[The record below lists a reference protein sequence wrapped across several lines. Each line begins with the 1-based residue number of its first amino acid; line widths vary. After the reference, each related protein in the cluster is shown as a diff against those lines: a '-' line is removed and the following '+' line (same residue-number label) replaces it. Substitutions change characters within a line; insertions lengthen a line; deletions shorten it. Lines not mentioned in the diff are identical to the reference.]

1 MELIDAIKK
10 CNKKKIR
17 KLIDNMT
24 IDINYN
30 DDHYIGSALLL
41 LCANKQMV
49 SDVNQIIK
57 RSDININ
64 VINGCGESALIISVT
79 EQNKNVIRYLLKTKI
94 NINIQDANGN
104 TALMYLCQQDD
115 YLINYAITLIN
126 DPNVNLYLKNRQG
139 LIQIFIMMN

>member
-1 MELIDAIKK
+1 
-10 CNKKKIR
+10 
-17 KLIDNMT
+17 IDNMT